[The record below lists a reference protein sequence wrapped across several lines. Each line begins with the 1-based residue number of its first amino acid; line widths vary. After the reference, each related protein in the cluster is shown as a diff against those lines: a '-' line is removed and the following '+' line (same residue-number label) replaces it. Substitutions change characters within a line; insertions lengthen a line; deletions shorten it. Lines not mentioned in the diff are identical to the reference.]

1 METKQELSAIV
12 SEITNFSTR
21 DGPGIRTTVFLKGC
35 PLRCKWCSN
44 PETWEKREMLFYI
57 PKRCHHCGACEA
69 ACPQGA
75 INSNYVSPFRI
86 SRRKCDGCMKCKQ
99 VCLYDAFRI
108 SGQRYTV
115 DELMAVI
122 ERDKCFYGTDGG
134 VTVSGGEP
142 LSSGE
147 FVLELFKR
155 CKDAGIG
162 TVLDTTG
169 YGNALILQEILAYTD
184 LVLLDLKQMDPE
196 KHRKWTG
203 VSNERILKNAK
214 IILSTVETRI
224 SLPLIGGVNDDAE
237 NIHATA
243 KFAAENGAKHVDMNP
258 LHTLGAGK
266 YHYLGKHSPY
276 GQFRKL
282 EKSEVDEVAEIFRS
296 YGLHVGVGRMM

>member
-1 METKQELSAIV
+1 MPSSPIFVILYNAFRKGCNKFGISFHSLANYPRFFILKPEIRPGNSGSDSDPFGRKSCSFPISKRQNSCIEIDCPGQSRRQRTHPTRPPGAAAPAKTHAEPEGAGMETKQELSAIV

-147 FVLELFKR
+147 FVLELFKC
-155 CKDAGIG
+155 CKAAGIG

-169 YGNALILQEILAYTD
+169 YGNARILQEILA
-184 LVLLDLKQMDPE
+184 
-196 KHRKWTG
+196 
-203 VSNERILKNAK
+203 
-214 IILSTVETRI
+214 
-224 SLPLIGGVNDDAE
+224 
-237 NIHATA
+237 
-243 KFAAENGAKHVDMNP
+243 
-258 LHTLGAGK
+258 
-266 YHYLGKHSPY
+266 
-276 GQFRKL
+276 
-282 EKSEVDEVAEIFRS
+282 
-296 YGLHVGVGRMM
+296 

>member
-1 METKQELSAIV
+1 MKEELSAIV

-21 DGPGIRTTVFLKGC
+21 DGPGIRTSVFVKGC

-44 PETWEKREMLFYI
+44 PETWEKREMLFYM

-75 INSNYVSPFRI
+75 ISSNYSSPFRI
-86 SRRKCDGCMKCKQ
+86 SRKKCVECMKCKE

-108 SGQRYTV
+108 SGQRFTV
-115 DELMAVI
+115 DELMKVI
-122 ERDKCFYGTDGG
+122 ERDKCFYGEDGG
-134 VTVSGGEP
+134 VTISGGEP

-147 FVLELFKR
+147 FVLEIFKR
-155 CKDAGIG
+155 CKAQGIG

-169 YGNALILQEILAYTD
+169 YGNTILLEEILTYTD
-184 LVLLDLKQMDPE
+184 LVLLDLKQMDSE
-196 KHRKWTG
+196 KHKKWTG
-203 VSNERILKNAK
+203 IPNDRILKNAK
-214 IILSTVETRI
+214 LITSRVETRI
-224 SLPLIGGVNDDAE
+224 SLPLIGGVNDERE

-243 KFAAENGAKHVDMNP
+243 KFAVENGVKHIDINP

-266 YHYLGKHSPY
+266 YNYLGKRSPY

-296 YGLHVGVGRMM
+296 YGLHAGVGRMM

>member
-1 METKQELSAIV
+1 MKEELSAIV

-21 DGPGIRTTVFLKGC
+21 DGPGIRTSVFVKGC

-44 PETWEKREMLFYI
+44 PETWEKREMLFYM

-75 INSNYVSPFRI
+75 ISSNYSSP
-86 SRRKCDGCMKCKQ
+86 
-99 VCLYDAFRI
+99 FRI
-108 SGQRYTV
+108 SGQRFTV
-115 DELMAVI
+115 DELMKVI
-122 ERDKCFYGTDGG
+122 ERDKCFYGEDGG
-134 VTVSGGEP
+134 VTISGGEP

-147 FVLELFKR
+147 FVLEIFKR
-155 CKDAGIG
+155 CKAQGIG

-169 YGNALILQEILAYTD
+169 YGNTILLEEILTYTD

-203 VSNERILKNAK
+203 ISNDRILKNAK
-214 IILSTVETRI
+214 LITSRVETRI
-224 SLPLIGGVNDDAE
+224 SLPLIGGVNDERE

-243 KFAAENGAKHVDMNP
+243 KFAVENGVKHIDINP

-266 YHYLGKHSPY
+266 YNYLGKRSPY

-296 YGLHVGVGRMM
+296 YGLHAGVGRMM